1 MQLSQKRKY
10 FFNFLL
16 HFLHLNSILSIFKKK
31 STSQLMHFLSYGL
44 PKTWWDK
51 CLKNLFHI
59 YWSLWTQFSRKKS
72 LLVICKILG
81 LFVNPFSAN
90 DKYSLLNRGSLL
102 QHFQIQLSKKRKI
115 FFQFVFAFSK
125 FRFDF
130 EHLQKIDDPHS
141 WCIFEL
147 RYS

>member
-1 MQLSQKRKY
+1 MQLSQKRKI
-10 FFNFLL
+10 FFQFFVAFSTLKFNFE
-16 HFLHLNSILSIFKKK
+16 HFQKKNQPHSWCIF
-31 STSQLMHFLSYGL
+31 SYGL

-125 FRFDF
+125 FRFNF